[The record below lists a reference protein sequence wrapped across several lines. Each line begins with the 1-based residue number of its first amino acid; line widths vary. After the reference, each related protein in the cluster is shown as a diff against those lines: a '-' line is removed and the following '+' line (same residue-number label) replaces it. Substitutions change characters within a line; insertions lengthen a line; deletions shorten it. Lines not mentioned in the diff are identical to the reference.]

1 MKIQFLGGA
10 NEVGKLGL
18 LMEQM
23 NTKLLLDYGFS
34 PAKPPKFPMPSP
46 KVDLALLS
54 HCHVDHS
61 GMIPWLCRE
70 YDTTILGTHIT
81 ASLTHLLALDSLKV
95 ADMEGYSS
103 PYNKQDVKKM
113 IANFNF
119 IRYNDTVDLA
129 GLEIKFHSSGH
140 LPGSTMFELRG
151 ENVSLFTSDLNIINT
166 QLVWG
171 AHAVKCDYLFIEGTY
186 AGREHEKREV
196 VERKFLAKVKDV
208 VDRGGVAIVPVFGVG
223 RTQEIMMLLRDTNYE
238 IWLDGMGKVVNKLFL
253 EWPEYLRNPKWLKK
267 AMKNTTVVR
276 GENSRKRAMK
286 GDVIITTSGML
297 DGGPVLEYIK
307 NLNNEKNAILLT
319 GYQVKGSNGRRLL
332 DDKKLNF
339 YGVLQEVKCA
349 TEYFDFSAHSGHK
362 ELVSFVH
369 GCKPEKVI
377 IYHSD
382 DRKPLANSLGEY
394 EVYMPNNGEVLEL

>member
-46 KVDLALLS
+46 EVDLALLS

-61 GMIPWLCRE
+61 GMMPWLCRE
-70 YDTTILGTHIT
+70 YDTPILGTHVT
-81 ASLTHLLALDSLKV
+81 ASLTHLLALDSLKI

-103 PYNKQDVKKM
+103 PYNKHDVKKM

-151 ENVSLFTSDLNIINT
+151 ENISLFTSDLNTINT

-171 AHAVKCDYLFIEGTY
+171 AHPVKCDYLFIEGTY
-186 AGREHEKREV
+186 AGREHEKREL
-196 VERKFLAKVKDV
+196 VERNFLAKVEEV
-208 VDRGGVAIVPVFGVG
+208 VDVGGVAIVPVFGVG

-253 EWPEYLRNPKWLKK
+253 EHPEYLRNPKWLKK
-267 AMKNTTVVR
+267 AMKNTNVVR

-339 YGVLQEVKCA
+339 CGVSQEVKCK
-349 TEYFDFSAHSGHK
+349 TEYFDFSAHCGHK
-362 ELVSFVH
+362 ELANFVR
-369 GCKPEKVI
+369 GCRPEKII

-382 DRKPLANSLGEY
+382 DRKPLADSLSEY
-394 EVYMPNNGEVLEL
+394 EVYLPNNGEVLEL